1 MEDMALRDKGVEED
15 VYIKLASEPALII
28 QVSFLSISF
37 TIASQDPTAL
47 LHRTRAIMNLIIIFP
62 FAFAL
67 FASTSALPAT
77 VEATKDVDFH
87 AFPEFAGLE
96 DLAQLVGNDTLDS
109 EDGNEI
115 TSRDPAAAQA
125 GQCTLANLKKT
136 MFDYSKSFLL
146 VNQYNK
152 DVPSTSSQNQHI
164 SSGMSEFQS
173 ARNAKSPSCFD
184 WYSNKCTL
192 SPDRPLGFDF
202 IPPCQ
207 RHDFGDTNFAKK
219 NQWNPVNKA
228 RTDWRFR
235 TDLWAVCD
243 KLTGW
248 KNVLKRATCVVV
260 ANKYADAVV
269 MFDPA
274 TDL

>member
-125 GQCTLANLKKT
+125 GQCTLANLKKI

-235 TDLWAVCD
+235 TDMWAVCD

-269 MFDPA
+269 VFDPA